1 MGRSQGP
8 EGSQPASSLPA
19 PCTWRCATAACL
31 SNRKGARHCLSS
43 LPAPVRGAV
52 LYNSED
58 GQKEGK
64 GLWPPGAAG
73 TRESEEGHCSVVE
86 VDHDSGSSLLLGYLQ
101 EGHGNRVRA
110 HVSLPSVK
118 GGDIRKEQVPVD
130 LWEELELN
138 HPTCC
143 GGGSG
148 ALFARRLRMFRSD
161 ICNLTATGGMR
172 AMVAGSRVT
181 SAFMSLNSSS
191 SCFRTA
197 GGKRKKEAVSCG
209 SQGHGYGLQGWLS
222 HQHTQDTLL
231 TLA

>member
-8 EGSQPASSLPA
+8 EGSQPASS
-19 PCTWRCATAACL
+19 CTWRAGAAL
-31 SNRKGARHCLSS
+31 LLLVSPAGRAPLLLPPS
-43 LPAPVRGAV
+43 LPHCAGLF

-64 GLWPPGAAG
+64 GLSGPQGQPGQEKVRKVTAEWW
-73 TRESEEGHCSVVE
+73 RWISLWVFHCCW
-86 VDHDSGSSLLLGYLQ
+86 
-101 EGHGNRVRA
+101 A
-110 HVSLPSVK
+110 
-118 GGDIRKEQVPVD
+118 
-130 LWEELELN
+130 
-138 HPTCC
+138 TCC

-197 GGKRKKEAVSCG
+197 EGKRKKEAVSCG
-209 SQGHGYGLQGWLS
+209 SQGHSCGPQGWLS
-222 HQHTQDTLL
+222 RWHTQDTLL
-231 TLA
+231 TLALPGLPTQLFLPF